1 MVSSCWVTRNS
12 CSCNSIVR
20 SRTVGEILVTE
31 GKEIRGEIEISGE
44 ENGCTTV
51 CERVW
56 IGTRRISMIWLRG
69 GAYSTWRGCIVKNE
83 DEEVSLVISESLV
96 CGGSGVV
103 VRVDIGVMVSRF
115 GDIRT
120 EAYVEIQWL
129 LLLIGIEANEIL
141 LERGDGALLAT
152 NVLSMAGWCKR

>member
-1 MVSSCWVTRNS
+1 
-12 CSCNSIVR
+12 
-20 SRTVGEILVTE
+20 
-31 GKEIRGEIEISGE
+31 
-44 ENGCTTV
+44 
-51 CERVW
+51 
-56 IGTRRISMIWLRG
+56 MIWLRG